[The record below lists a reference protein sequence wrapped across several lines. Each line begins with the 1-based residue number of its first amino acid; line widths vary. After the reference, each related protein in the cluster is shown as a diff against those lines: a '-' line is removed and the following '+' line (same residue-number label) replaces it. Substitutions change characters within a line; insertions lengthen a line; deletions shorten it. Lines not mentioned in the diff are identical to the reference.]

1 MDKDKKNERL
11 NVELLTASIFSKVLY
26 KIKFSDR
33 KTSQF
38 LLSTDLLKNYI
49 KKDLLTVTTLHL
61 ERLYTRLLSDS
72 NSKTLTF
79 IQANGK
85 IIFLTLIQDV
95 CEDFLMKQYGYK
107 IHVNSNELKQSL
119 YTKNLLQDTEILFQ
133 VPFYAITDLESSLF
147 RLIYYP
153 IYSQAS
159 SSFIEALIDNL
170 ILEISNCV
178 TYFIVLKSS
187 KEILS

>member
-107 IHVNSNELKQSL
+107 IHVNSNE
-119 YTKNLLQDTEILFQ
+119 T
-133 VPFYAITDLESSLF
+133 
-147 RLIYYP
+147 
-153 IYSQAS
+153 
-159 SSFIEALIDNL
+159 
-170 ILEISNCV
+170 
-178 TYFIVLKSS
+178 
-187 KEILS
+187 